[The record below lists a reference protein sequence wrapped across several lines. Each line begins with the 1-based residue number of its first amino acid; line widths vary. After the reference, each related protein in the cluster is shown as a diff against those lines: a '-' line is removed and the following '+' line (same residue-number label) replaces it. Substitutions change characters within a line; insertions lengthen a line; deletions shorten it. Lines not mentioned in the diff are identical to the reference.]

1 MQSSSSQRWVKEHE
15 KDDFVK
21 RASREGY
28 RSRAVYKLIE
38 INCRDGLLPEG
49 AMVVDLGS
57 APGSW
62 SQFATKRIGNKGR
75 VIAVD
80 ILPMAPIPGVEF
92 IQGDFRERATLV
104 TLMDALAG
112 DHVSLVTSDMTPN
125 ITGVRTVDQAR
136 IMHFAELGLEFAR
149 ETLCPGGTL
158 LIKVFQG
165 EGYDSFVRELKTRFN
180 QVHVRKPKA
189 SRPRSREIYL
199 LARDYRV

>member
-38 INCRDGLLPEG
+38 IDGRDGLLSQG
-49 AMVVDLGS
+49 AVVVDLGS

-62 SQFATKRIGNKGR
+62 SQFATKRVGRKGR
-75 VIAVD
+75 VLAVD

-92 IQGDFRERATLV
+92 IQGDFRERATLEA
-104 TLMDALAG
+104 LRDALAG
-112 DHVSLVTSDMTPN
+112 NHVSLVTSDMTPN
-125 ITGVRTVDQAR
+125 ITGVRTFDQAR
-136 IMHFAELGLEFAR
+136 IMHFAELGFEFAR
-149 ETLCPGGTL
+149 ETLSPGGML
-158 LIKVFQG
+158 LVKVFQG
-165 EGYDSFVRELKTRFN
+165 EGNDSFLRELKTCFSR
-180 QVHVRKPKA
+180 VHVRKPKA

-199 LARDYRV
+199 LARDYSV